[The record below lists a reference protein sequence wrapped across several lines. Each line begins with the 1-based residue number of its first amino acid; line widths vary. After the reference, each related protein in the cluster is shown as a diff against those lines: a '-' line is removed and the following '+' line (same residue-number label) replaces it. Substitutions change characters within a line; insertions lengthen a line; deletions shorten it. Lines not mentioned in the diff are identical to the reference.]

1 MKLLEIITRNVNS
14 ILPPTEKRNTICRFY
29 TAWHCKFENCC
40 LFLHPSGPL
49 DISNSSHEH
58 VHQADTPPRDSR
70 NKERKEHR
78 SRCKSR
84 TKHRWQSGSPPRA
97 ANNKKVN
104 TKAHV
109 DTRSP
114 EKNHKE
120 NTEDLVEAHLQGDTE
135 TPKTTPAPNTETWEE
150 RTHLE
155 TETPPNGQKENTIPH
170 WIWLN
175 QI

>member
-1 MKLLEIITRNVNS
+1 MEKREGATVIKETSGAEINRIENIDETCFIVKGSNKSVTQAMKLLEIITRNVNS

-29 TAWHCKFENCC
+29 TAWHCKFENRC

-49 DISNSSHEH
+49 DIS
-58 VHQADTPPRDSR
+58 
-70 NKERKEHR
+70 
-78 SRCKSR
+78 
-84 TKHRWQSGSPPRA
+84 
-97 ANNKKVN
+97 KKVN

-120 NTEDLVEAHLQGDTE
+120 NTEDPVEAHLQGDTE
-135 TPKTTPAPNTETWEE
+135 TPKTTPVPNTDTWEE